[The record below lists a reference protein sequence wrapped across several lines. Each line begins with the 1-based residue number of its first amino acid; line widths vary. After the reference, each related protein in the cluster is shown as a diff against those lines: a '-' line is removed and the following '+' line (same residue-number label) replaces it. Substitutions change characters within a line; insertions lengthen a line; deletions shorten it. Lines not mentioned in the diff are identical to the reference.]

1 MTEVPTTQGST
12 TQLPQVPMPEVPR
25 HRTHWLAVGLILL
38 GVVMLLDRLDLIQF
52 GFHMAIWSILLIFG
66 LVNAV
71 QGFARNR
78 RGAIFGGTVAF
89 LYGLFFLL
97 RSSDYVD
104 VRMGMFF
111 PATFLIFGIAL
122 LMLFLNNFHEWELL
136 IPASLLCGIGVAF
149 VLTELGY
156 LDRYD
161 VWDAV
166 RLYWPLALV
175 VLGLALLLRR
185 RAQVQ

>member
-1 MTEVPTTQGST
+1 MTEMRKSRAP
-12 TQLPQVPMPEVPR
+12 
-25 HRTHWLAVGLILL
+25 WFAVALILVGAVL
-38 GVVMLLDRLDLIQF
+38 LLDRLDLIRF
-52 GFHMAIWSILLIFG
+52 GFQMALWSVLAVFG
-66 LVNAV
+66 LVKAV
-71 QGFARNR
+71 QGFSRNQK
-78 RGAIFGGTVAF
+78 GSIFGGTVAF

-122 LMLFLNNFHEWELL
+122 LMMFLNNYHEWELL
-136 IPASLLCGIGVAF
+136 IPAGLLGGIGVAF
-149 VLTELGY
+149 VLSDLGY

-161 VWDAV
+161 VWEAV
-166 RLYWPLALV
+166 RLYWPLGLV
-175 VLGLALLLRR
+175 LLGLALLLRR